1 MAVGFH
7 RTIRTFR
14 TSRTYN
20 PIESEK
26 EGKITEGTDQYI
38 LEVQG
43 DVLLE
48 EQEDIFPD
56 RPSFGEAFAS
66 KNLAASR
73 LTTNLML
80 KINTQK

>member
-1 MAVGFH
+1 M
-7 RTIRTFR
+7 
-14 TSRTYN
+14 
-20 PIESEK
+20 
-26 EGKITEGTDQYI
+26 
-38 LEVQG
+38 QG

-48 EQEDIFPD
+48 EQEDIFMEKQEDIFPD

-80 KINTQK
+80 KINTQTL

>member
-38 LEVQG
+38 LKVQG

-48 EQEDIFPD
+48 EQEDIFMEEQED
-56 RPSFGEAFAS
+56 IFEIRQIYLFSS
-66 KNLAASR
+66 TVWL
-73 LTTNLML
+73 
-80 KINTQK
+80 